1 MPEPPSTGPGEP
13 EVPSRYRVHRLPDA
27 KPTERGVLYRR
38 GGDRF
43 LLAWSRVKRAF
54 AAEVGEP
61 GALPTTVF
69 DLAIQV
75 TGPECV
81 VCRLDAAPGEP
92 ALRLARAIRLAVGP
106 EGCSPGLES
115 LAESGVSSRA
125 YPDLEV
131 FAESALEA
139 VRFG

>member
-1 MPEPPSTGPGEP
+1 MPRHSHGRAEP
-13 EVPSRYRVHRLPDA
+13 EVPSRYRVHRLPGA

-38 GGDRF
+38 GRERY

-54 AAEVGEP
+54 AAEVGDA
-61 GALPTTVF
+61 GQARITVF

-81 VCRLDAAPGEP
+81 VCRIDVRPGEE
-92 ALRLARAIRLAVGP
+92 AVRVARAIQLAVGSAA
-106 EGCSPGLES
+106 CSPCIHA
-115 LAESGVSSRA
+115 LADDGVATRSF
-125 YPDLEV
+125 PDLDV
-131 FAESALEA
+131 FSDSALEA